1 MRVDSS
7 TIYVE
12 MVILGVKDHITS
24 DHLTKDRILQG
35 GQLSLKTYELSMAFP
50 GLFVCGGE

>member
-35 GQLSLKTYELSMAFP
+35 GQLSLKTYELSMAFS